1 MRDCEKIS
9 ELEAFFKG
17 AHPTDVFL
25 VGFSARPFQKDSQIY
40 ASYQEYLHI
49 KCYNDMEVNFTE
61 MSPDVPDWFGKEDI
75 DDDLSKQTFDCSSE
89 FSSTRTI
96 TFIHPIK

>member
-25 VGFSARPFQKDSQIY
+25 VGFSARPFQKDS
-40 ASYQEYLHI
+40 
-49 KCYNDMEVNFTE
+49 
-61 MSPDVPDWFGKEDI
+61 
-75 DDDLSKQTFDCSSE
+75 
-89 FSSTRTI
+89 
-96 TFIHPIK
+96 